1 MSLVFRKSTM
11 DDVNILLTIQKAS
24 FQEDLEKYNDKE
36 TNPACETF
44 EKLAENIKKFHHF
57 TILDGQTII
66 GGIDV
71 RGDDERMHID
81 KLFVSPSVQNKGV
94 GTVAMQFLEEQFPN
108 VKLWTL
114 YTPYLSFRNHYFYEK
129 FGYKKSKE
137 VQLSPELILF
147 KYERFT
153 KDVVN

>member
-11 DDVNILLTIQKAS
+11 DDVNTLLTIQKAS

-36 TNPACETF
+36 NNPACETF
-44 EKLAENIKKFHHF
+44 EKLAENIKKFNHF

-71 RGDDERMHID
+71 RGNNERMHID
-81 KLFVSPSVQNKGV
+81 KLFISPSVQNKGV
-94 GTVAMQFLEEQFPN
+94 GTVAMQFLEEQFSN

-114 YTPYLSFRNHYFYEK
+114 YTPFLSFRNHHFYEK
-129 FGYKKSKE
+129 FGYKKTKE
-137 VQLSPELILF
+137 IQLSPRLKLF
-147 KYERFT
+147 KFEKFT
-153 KDVVN
+153 DKVVN